1 MYIIEGAAFLM
12 ADLLNKLRML
22 DAAPKKPVPKP
33 VEPKETRA
41 FYHSQHLFP
50 VSLFCDQ
57 SHAEP
62 KLLESLFGCSFPEK
76 VEPED
81 ILFLDTETTGLSG
94 GVGTVAFEI
103 GVGYFTHSGFA
114 VEQFL
119 MHDYPEEPDMLNAL
133 NALMKRFPIICTFN
147 GRTFD
152 IPLLRSRFL
161 MNRVPHPNIPEV
173 HADVLHP
180 ARRLW
185 KLRLKRC
192 NLGHLEEE
200 LLHVVR
206 EDDLPGALVP
216 QTYFQ
221 YLKDGDFA
229 PIERILEHNK
239 QDIVSLAQLFYFM
252 CQQAS
257 APEQIEHGEDLFSL
271 ARAMEK
277 RGEKDKAIRC
287 YRLSAAG
294 SMRPQA
300 FQALAR
306 IEKSAGHTEAA
317 VKLYQ
322 TMLRQGDDPVFAC
335 EALAKLYEHQLRDIP
350 GALSYTR
357 QALLLLSEPSLF
369 RDETS
374 QEKQNMLQYR
384 YSRLRRKLS
393 AIHSK

>member
-1 MYIIEGAAFLM
+1 M

-22 DAAPKKPVPKP
+22 DAASKKPAVKP
-33 VEPKETRA
+33 LEPKTERA
-41 FYHSQHLFP
+41 FYHNQHLFP
-50 VSLFCDQ
+50 VSLFCDR
-57 SHAEP
+57 SHASP
-62 KLLESLFGCSFPEK
+62 ALLENLFGCPFPSSID
-76 VEPED
+76 PED
-81 ILFLDTETTGLSG
+81 LLFLDTETTGLSG

-103 GVGYFTHSGFA
+103 GVGYFTHSGFV

-119 MHDYPEEPDMLNAL
+119 MHDYPEEPDMLHAL
-133 NALMKRFPIICTFN
+133 NALMKRFSIICTFN

-152 IPLLRSRFL
+152 VPLLRSRFL
-161 MNRVPHPNIPEV
+161 MNRISHPNLPEV

-206 EDDLPGALVP
+206 EDDLPGAMVP

-221 YLKDGDFA
+221 YLKDGNFA
-229 PIERILEHNK
+229 PIEKILEHNK

-252 CQQAS
+252 CQQA
-257 APEQIEHGEDLFSL
+257 AQPDLMEHGEDLFSL
-271 ARAMEK
+271 AKAMEK
-277 RGEKDKAIRC
+277 RGEREKAMKC
-287 YRLSAAG
+287 YHLSAN
-294 SMRPQA
+294 SCMRTQA

-306 IEKSAGHTEAA
+306 IEKNEGHTEAA
-317 VKLYQ
+317 VRLYQ
-322 TMLRQGDDPVFAC
+322 TMLTQGDDPVFAC

-369 RDETS
+369 RDES
-374 QEKQNMLQYR
+374 VQERQNLLLYR
-384 YSRLRRKLS
+384 YARLRRKLS
-393 AIHSK
+393 AIHSE